1 MARLRI
7 TCHVPEAKK
16 SWIPLKVLA
25 ITEGFFLLRSRR
37 ETRVR
42 RSPPRRRRRR
52 QRRSACRQRSPSYA
66 LILGEIGQEVKG
78 PRDENRLAEGAGM
91 PQGLRRVLDR
101 LDSSEE
107 RRRPPVQIHGRQ
119 GALVARGRGH
129 EP

>member
-1 MARLRI
+1 M
-7 TCHVPEAKK
+7 TCHVPEWMK
-16 SWIPLKVLA
+16 SWMPLKVLA

-78 PRDENRLAEGAGM
+78 TGDKDRLSEGTGTT
-91 PQGLRRVLDR
+91 QGPRRVVDR
-101 LDSSEE
+101 PDRAAARE
-107 RRRPPVQIHGRQ
+107 PPPG
-119 GALVARGRGH
+119 
-129 EP
+129 P